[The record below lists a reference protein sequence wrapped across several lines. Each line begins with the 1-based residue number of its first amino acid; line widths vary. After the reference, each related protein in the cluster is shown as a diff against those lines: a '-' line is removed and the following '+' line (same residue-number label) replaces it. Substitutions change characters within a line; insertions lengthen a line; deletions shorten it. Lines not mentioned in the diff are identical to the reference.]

1 MGVYAWA
8 ASALVVVA
16 AKTITERMKRALRA
30 QLPGPCTREGPAR
43 HGRRTPAAGR
53 AGGPAGPARDP
64 IGPAVPR
71 ESAGGWAGG
80 GGGGAPRR
88 GVGREGRGAVPGP
101 DRLRG

>member
-53 AGGPAGPARDP
+53 RDGPART
-64 IGPAVPR
+64 PR
-71 ESAGGWAGG
+71 GRIVNAWA
-80 GGGGAPRR
+80 PVKEVSSR
-88 GVGREGRGAVPGP
+88 GGRGGRLTLRPRLSDLRVPA
-101 DRLRG
+101 R